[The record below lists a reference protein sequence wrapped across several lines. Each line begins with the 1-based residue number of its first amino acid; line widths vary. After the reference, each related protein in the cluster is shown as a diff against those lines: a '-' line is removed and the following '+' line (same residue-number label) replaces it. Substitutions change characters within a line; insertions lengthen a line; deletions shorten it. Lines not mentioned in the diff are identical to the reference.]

1 MNHFPFLA
9 AFAVFALSVP
19 AVAADDERGQFRG
32 EIVEKPA
39 DEKAAVKESAEEKAV
54 EAQTETK
61 PEAKAAGEK
70 VAEEKKEQQKTQE
83 QVSEGIKK
91 HQEASQK
98 VFEQTKKIT
107 EGLSPEEQK
116 HFFILYNNYNMIGT
130 VKMVQGDVG
139 NAVKACGESNPDMK
153 DKMDAR
159 FKTWNEAI
167 NPIVKESEGHV
178 DNMVIAQEYAK
189 PKEIKEI
196 FKGLDETRVLANAQV
211 EKTPVTTK
219 EACEYLLN
227 TMDDTQENFA
237 KLLRSTL
244 ISAPAIVS
252 KDKAEK
258 AAPETDVKKD
268 GQKAEDKPE

>member
-1 MNHFPFLA
+1 MTRFPFLA
-9 AFAVFALSVP
+9 AFTALTLIAP
-19 AVAADDERGQFRG
+19 AAYAAEELGQHRG
-32 EIVEKPA
+32 EIVEK
-39 DEKAAVKESAEEKAV
+39 SAEEKA
-54 EAQTETK
+54 
-61 PEAKAAGEK
+61 
-70 VAEEKKEQQKTQE
+70 AEEKAAVEKPAEEKAAEKKEEAKIPD
-83 QVSEGIKK
+83 GIKK

-98 VFEQTKKIT
+98 VFEQTKKIA

-139 NAVKACGESNPDMK
+139 KAVKACGESNPDMK

-167 NPIVKESEGHV
+167 EPVVKESEGHAE
-178 DNMVIAQEYAK
+178 NMVIAQEYAK
-189 PKEIKEI
+189 PKEIKAI

-227 TMDDTQENFA
+227 TMDDTQNNFA

-244 ISAPAIVS
+244 ISTPVSVS
-252 KDKAEK
+252 KDKATE
-258 AAPETDVKKD
+258 AAPEKD
-268 GQKAEDKPE
+268 AKKAEEKAEEKPE

>member
-1 MNHFPFLA
+1 MTRFPFLA
-9 AFAVFALSVP
+9 AFTVFALTAP
-19 AVAADDERGQFRG
+19 AAFAADERGQFRG
-32 EIVEKPA
+32 EVIEKSA
-39 DEKAAVKESAEEKAV
+39 AEKAAEEKAV
-54 EAQTETK
+54 Q
-61 PEAKAAGEK
+61 EK
-70 VAEEKKEQQKTQE
+70 VAEDKKAAEKAAEEKASADKKEEEKKAEAKKAE
-83 QVSEGIKK
+83 EKIPDGIKK

-98 VFEQTKKIT
+98 VFEQTKKIA

-153 DKMDAR
+153 GKMDAR
-159 FKTWNEAI
+159 FKTWSEAI
-167 NPIVKESEGHV
+167 DPIVKESEGHV

-189 PKEIKEI
+189 PKEIKDI

-244 ISAPAIVS
+244 MSAPAIAP
-252 KDKAEK
+252 KDKAKDED
-258 AAPETDVKKD
+258 AKKGD
-268 GQKAEDKPE
+268 QKAEEKPE

>member
-1 MNHFPFLA
+1 MTRFPFLA
-9 AFAVFALSVP
+9 ACTVVALTAP
-19 AVAADDERGQFRG
+19 AAFAADDLGPHRGK
-32 EIVEKPA
+32 IVEKPA
-39 DEKAAVKESAEEKAV
+39 DEKAAED
-54 EAQTETK
+54 
-61 PEAKAAGEK
+61 KAAADKKE
-70 VAEEKKEQQKTQE
+70 EEKKAEVKKE
-83 QVSEGIKK
+83 EAKIPDGIKK

-98 VFEQTKKIT
+98 VFEQTKKIA

-153 DKMDAR
+153 GKMDER
-159 FKTWNEAI
+159 FKTWNETI
-167 NPIVKESEGHV
+167 DPIVKESEGHV
-178 DNMVIAQEYAK
+178 DNMIIAQEYAK
-189 PKEIKEI
+189 PQEIKAI

-219 EACEYLLN
+219 EACDYLLN

-244 ISAPAIVS
+244 ISAPAVAP
-252 KDKAEK
+252 KDKAKDED
-258 AAPETDVKKD
+258 AKKGD
-268 GQKAEDKPE
+268 QKAEEKPE